1 MDALGPVVSTLLFP
15 MTTGR
20 EQPISGRKS
29 ASNIADKAVRAQAG
43 YPESM
48 DRLIRELTH
57 LPGIGRRGAER
68 IAFHLLKAERTEALA
83 LARAIGDVKDKLRHC
98 NVCYNLTDEPV
109 CDICANPRRDQSTV
123 LVVEQPRDLI
133 ALEQTGMYKGI
144 YHVLMGRLSPI
155 DGIGPSDLTIDELTR
170 RVHDPA
176 TNAGRT
182 PIAEIILGL
191 NPTFEGDGTA
201 LYIAEHLF
209 LTDAQNVRMTRLARG
224 LPSGSSLEFANAA
237 VLADAIAGRQTV
249 GRTAPHPH
257 TE

>member
-1 MDALGPVVSTLLFP
+1 
-15 MTTGR
+15 
-20 EQPISGRKS
+20 
-29 ASNIADKAVRAQAG
+29 
-43 YPESM
+43 M
-48 DRLIRELTH
+48 DRLIRELTN

-68 IAFHLLKAERTEALA
+68 IAFHLLKAERNGALA
-83 LARAIGDVKDKLRHC
+83 LARAIADVKDKLRHC

-109 CDICANPRRDQSTV
+109 CAICSDPNRDQSTV

-155 DGIGPSDLTIDELTR
+155 EGIGPSDLTIDELTKR
-170 RVHDPA
+170 ISQPA
-176 TNAGRT
+176 RNAGSVEVR
-182 PIAEIILGL
+182 EIILGL

-201 LYIAEHLF
+201 LYIADHI
-209 LTDAQNVRMTRLARG
+209 TKSNAQNVRITRLARG

-249 GRTAPHPH
+249 GQSGSDPH
-257 TE
+257 TP